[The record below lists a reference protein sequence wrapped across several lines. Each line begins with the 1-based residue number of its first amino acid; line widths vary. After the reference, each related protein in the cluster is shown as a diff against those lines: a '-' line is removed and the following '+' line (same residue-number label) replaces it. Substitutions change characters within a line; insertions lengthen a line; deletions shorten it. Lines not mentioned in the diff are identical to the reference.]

1 MLAASQCVFAYARRM
16 LLPRTYSPVSGRTAL
31 QHILQFFELLWI
43 RLGRNDPCR
52 QVRKRRAFAQLRMRC
67 YCRGIRRIHPKQQIA
82 AYEPARRVSLL
93 LCLCM
98 AHCLRANFSFSNC
111 CGFGRDAIRLADRLA
126 NASLFARCRGIRRIH
141 PARQLLFREQA
152 PDEHSTACLCM
163 AHCLRAYFRL
173 FSCLWKFSVLTFFLV
188 SL

>member
-52 QVRKRRAFAQLRMRC
+52 QVRKRRAFAQLRRRC

-111 CGFGRDAIRLADRLA
+111 CGFGRDAMFHADRFA
-126 NASLFARCRGIRRIH
+126 NAGRLLTVAAFAVYSQINRSPLTSQLDASHCCFVCAWLIAYAQISGEAGTETFSLTI
-141 PARQLLFREQA
+141 
-152 PDEHSTACLCM
+152 
-163 AHCLRAYFRL
+163 
-173 FSCLWKFSVLTFFLV
+173 
-188 SL
+188 

>member
-1 MLAASQCVFAYARRM
+1 MSIC
-16 LLPRTYSPVSGRTAL
+16 LLPVNAFSHTRGVCCCRARTARF
-31 QHILQFFELLWI
+31 QA
-43 RLGRNDPCR
+43 G
-52 QVRKRRAFAQLRMRC
+52 LRC
-67 YCRGIRRIHPKQQIA
+67 SIIQPNQQIA

>member
-52 QVRKRRAFAQLRMRC
+52 QVRKRRAFAQLRRRC

-93 LCLCM
+93 LCLWIRSGRNSPCRQVRKRRAF
-98 AHCLRANFSFSNC
+98 AH
-111 CGFGRDAIRLADRLA
+111 
-126 NASLFARCRGIRRIH
+126 CRGIRRIQ

-163 AHCLRAYFRL
+163 AHCLRAYFHL
-173 FSCLWKFSVLTFFLV
+173 FPACGNFLY
-188 SL
+188 